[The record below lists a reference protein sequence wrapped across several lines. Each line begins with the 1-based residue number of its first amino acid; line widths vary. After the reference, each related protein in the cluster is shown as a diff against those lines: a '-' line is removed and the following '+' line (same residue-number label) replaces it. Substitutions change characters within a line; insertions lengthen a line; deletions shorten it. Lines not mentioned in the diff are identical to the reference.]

1 MFFWDKFKIEN
12 VEDCDHQWQLEKHE
26 PASSDAADTFQLV
39 LKNIWF
45 PTFQL
50 CLQEIMSAVSS
61 ERNLQF
67 QTWTRLQC
75 LQCLQCV
82 EREQAGCLSV
92 GRCRRQKLMFFLLNR
107 AVSVSSCLSEPW
119 CLPLRIKNSFS
130 KRISYFSVL
139 LFGLCPVN
147 CSWEGNAAESWK
159 INHPGSVCF
168 ACGPFVCFGSRCTSA
183 PLCFLFSCDAP
194 PERPPQSSE
203 SIFCQ
208 TLISAAPLG
217 AQRTRVQTHSPA
229 RSSLLETRL
238 KSRRSSLPSE
248 LSPAKLGGHDSIFS
262 SLLPRQLWVPLQ
274 PQRLERSFWLWTISP
289 PDSSTRLLSSPRSI
303 FKLRG
308 SDHPADSDVCGCL
321 LHDKKRP
328 SRNSVCNVS
337 VCGSRTSPLGLNLS
351 MCCYFKHVFLN
362 VEYSEVCCR
371 ISAVGFHRISDEMR
385 FWH

>member
-12 VEDCDHQWQLEKHE
+12 VEDRYHQWQLEKHE

-82 EREQAGCLSV
+82 EWEQAGCLSV

-107 AVSVSSCLSEPW
+107 EVSVSSCLSEPW

-168 ACGPFVCFGSRCTSA
+168 ACGPFVCIGSCCTSA

-194 PERPPQSSE
+194 PERPPQSS
-203 SIFCQ
+203 
-208 TLISAAPLG
+208 AADILPDFD
-217 AQRTRVQTHSPA
+217 Q
-229 RSSLLETRL
+229 
-238 KSRRSSLPSE
+238 RRSSWCPE
-248 LSPAKLGGHDSIFS
+248 DAGPNTFS
-262 SLLPRQLWVPLQ
+262 SSLVSPWNSAEVSSLFTSLWVVTRKTWRSRLHLLLP
-274 PQRLERSFWLWTISP
+274 P
-289 PDSSTRLLSSPRSI
+289 PSAAL
-303 FKLRG
+303 
-308 SDHPADSDVCGCL
+308 
-321 LHDKKRP
+321 
-328 SRNSVCNVS
+328 
-337 VCGSRTSPLGLNLS
+337 
-351 MCCYFKHVFLN
+351 
-362 VEYSEVCCR
+362 
-371 ISAVGFHRISDEMR
+371 SAVAAAAPWEIFLALDHFSSWQLHTSLIIPA
-385 FWH
+385 FYI